1 MDSDT
6 AERFVFDIKRFAL
19 HDGPGIRTTAFLKGC
34 PLSCTWCHNPEGLKP
49 APLIWY
55 SDSQCIRCWQCVK
68 TCPPGAL
75 TIPENENGP
84 LQYDR
89 EKCIHCGECVKTC
102 PSGALRWDSRQYT
115 VSELTDELLKDEI
128 FHKSSGGGITIS
140 GGEPMNRPNFALKVL
155 EACQAKGTH
164 TAIETSLY
172 AARET
177 VDRFLPFVNL
187 FLADLKLID
196 DETHRNCTGVGN
208 KRIMENL
215 AIIAQSTAAR
225 STPEQPG
232 MIVRVPLIPG
242 ITDTEKNIAGIAQYV
257 SGLEGNVPVELLN
270 FNPLAESKYRSL
282 GLPYILKSTTVR
294 KTEQLSTERIE
305 VLKSILREEGCRV
318 L

>member
-75 TIPENENGP
+75 TIPENENAP

-102 PSGALRWDSRQYT
+102 PSGALHWDSRQYT

-232 MIVRVPLIPG
+232 MIVRVPPYTWNNRYREEHCGHSSVRFRTGRQCAGGTAEFQSSRGIKIPIPG
-242 ITDTEKNIAGIAQYV
+242 PAIHTEINHCQENGTAIH
-257 SGLEGNVPVELLN
+257 
-270 FNPLAESKYRSL
+270 
-282 GLPYILKSTTVR
+282 
-294 KTEQLSTERIE
+294 
-305 VLKSILREEGCRV
+305 
-318 L
+318 